1 MSRAEGNSG
10 TQTRREALNRRL
22 VEAARGVFGRRQ
34 QLPPD
39 ATLGMRL
46 QHLEQELVEVRSRV
60 NGLFFTVLGAL
71 AIELVGRVTQ

>member
-1 MSRAEGNSG
+1 MSRADDAS
-10 TQTRREALNRRL
+10 TQARRDALNRRL
-22 VEAARGVFGRRQ
+22 VEAVRRVVGRHE

-46 QHLEQELVEVRSRV
+46 QHLEQELSEVRSRV

-71 AIELVGRVTQ
+71 AIELVGRVTR